1 VCWLWWCCSSQAVY
15 HLSHYIQA
23 TLRDLARVGEL
34 LAAVIEAG
42 ANTISG
48 VDFTVE
54 NPDALVEEAR
64 QEALKDAQS
73 RAWQMAETLD
83 IVIERP
89 ILVE

>member
-1 VCWLWWCCSSQAVY
+1 M
-15 HLSHYIQA
+15 
-23 TLRDLARVGEL
+23 RDLARVGEL

-73 RAWQMAETLD
+73 KAWQMAETLD